1 MPFLGLGLHI
11 GDSDPDTIVGPP
23 RDKALR
29 TESGAYLI
37 IEAGNYLL
45 FD

>member
-11 GDSDPDTIVGPP
+11 GDSDPDRIIGPP
-23 RDKALR
+23 RDGALR
-29 TESGAYLI
+29 AESGAYLI

>member
-11 GDSDPDTIVGPP
+11 GDYDPDTIIGPP
-23 RDKALR
+23 INKVLR